1 MAHALISPTMIQ
13 WAIRRSGLT
22 VSEISKRLEINI
34 EKLHSIEHGDEPIA
48 FGKAKTLAKIAN
60 IPFGFLFLSEPP
72 KETPLLLPDLR
83 TINSQEVDEPSHA
96 LQEIIRINQ
105 ERVDWYR
112 DYLIKQGFESNEYVG
127 KLAEAKVNQ
136 MVEFLQRNL
145 QVTRRGNA
153 KDYYRD
159 LVKAVEDLR
168 IMVVQ
173 DSDLGHHSKP
183 LNSEEFRGFAIAD
196 SVAPLIFINTA
207 DSLNAQLFTLIH
219 ELVHIL
225 KGESGI
231 SDNDMSTVHP
241 TEVFCNAVAGEF
253 LVAES
258 EFIKQ
263 WQSISKNEPIEII
276 FEKLAKEFYVSRHV
290 IARRA
295 MTLKYISQS
304 EYQDYIA
311 RLHEEYLASKGKRFK
326 GGPSYYVVKNSK
338 LSTQLSQAVVS
349 ETLAGKMLYRDG
361 GHLLG
366 MKPSN
371 IKSFAKETG
380 MRI

>member
-127 KLAEAKVNQ
+127 KLAEAKVTQ
-136 MVEFLQRNL
+136 MVEFLQQTL

-159 LVKAVEDLR
+159 LVKAVENLR

-225 KGESGI
+225 KGESGV

-253 LVAES
+253 LVPES

-263 WQSISKNEPIEII
+263 WQNISKNEPMEIV

-311 RLHEEYLASKGKRFK
+311 RLHEEYLASKAKSSK

-371 IKSFAKETG
+371 IKNFAKETG
-380 MRI
+380 MRV

>member
-1 MAHALISPTMIQ
+1 ML
-13 WAIRRSGLT
+13 
-22 VSEISKRLEINI
+22 
-34 EKLHSIEHGDEPIA
+34 
-48 FGKAKTLAKIAN
+48 
-60 IPFGFLFLSEPP
+60 
-72 KETPLLLPDLR
+72 
-83 TINSQEVDEPSHA
+83 
-96 LQEIIRINQ
+96 
-105 ERVDWYR
+105 
-112 DYLIKQGFESNEYVG
+112 
-127 KLAEAKVNQ
+127 
-136 MVEFLQRNL
+136 
-145 QVTRRGNA
+145 
-153 KDYYRD
+153 
-159 LVKAVEDLR
+159 
-168 IMVVQ
+168 VQ

-196 SVAPLIFINTA
+196 SVASLIFINTA

-241 TEVFCNAVAGEF
+241 TEVFCNAVAGGF

-258 EFIKQ
+258 EFIRQ
-263 WQSISKNEPIEII
+263 WQSISKNEPMGIV

-290 IARRA
+290 IARRT
-295 MTLKYISQS
+295 MTLNYISQS

-326 GGPSYYVVKNSK
+326 WGPSYYVVKNSK
-338 LSTQLSQAVVS
+338 LSTQFSQAVVS
-349 ETLAGKMLYRDG
+349 ETIAGKMLYRDG
-361 GHLLG
+361 WHLLG